1 MNDREGLYVTG
12 PGSGVTPAQTVLSD
26 AANGVSWYAL
36 RVRSNFEQKSSTLLQ
51 ERGFEQFSPTYRCRS
66 YWSDRVKW
74 VERPL
79 FPGYV
84 FCRFNPH
91 NWLPVLQTPGV
102 VQTVSFAGKPV
113 PVDDRELESL
123 RILVRSPLPL
133 FPRAFL
139 RVGQKVVIKRGPL
152 TGLEGIVE
160 EFGKNCRIVV
170 SITLLQRS
178 VSAEVDAEW
187 LTGIG

>member
-1 MNDREGLYVTG
+1 VTG
-12 PGSGVTPAQTVLSD
+12 PDGGVAAAQTVLAA
-26 AANGVSWYAL
+26 AANGLSWYAL
-36 RVRSNFEQKSSTLLQ
+36 RVRSNFEQKTSTLLQ
-51 ERGFEQFSPTYRCRS
+51 QRGFEQFSPTYRCRS

-74 VERPL
+74 VDRPL

-84 FCRFNPH
+84 FCRFDPH
-91 NWLPVLQTPGV
+91 NRLPVLQTPGV